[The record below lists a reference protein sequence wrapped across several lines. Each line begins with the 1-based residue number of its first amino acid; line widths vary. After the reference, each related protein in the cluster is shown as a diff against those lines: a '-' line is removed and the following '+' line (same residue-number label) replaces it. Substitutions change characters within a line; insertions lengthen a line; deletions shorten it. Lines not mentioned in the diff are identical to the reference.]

1 MIILQAKEVQKSF
14 GAETIIENV
23 NFVLQEGEKVGLV
36 GPNGAGKTTLFR
48 CLIGEDSFDGGEIS
62 RSDKVS
68 LGYMEQIPDY
78 PEGTTLFEAALDSCH
93 EVLALRVDLRQVE
106 EAMAQASELEL
117 EKILSKYSVLTE
129 EYERAG
135 GYSLENK
142 IRRVSK
148 GLGFGDEDL
157 KREVN
162 HFSGGEKTRVS
173 LIKLLLREPQLLL
186 LDEPTNH
193 LDMEAMEWLEDFLK
207 GYSGAVLV
215 ISHDRYFLDQ
225 VASRIIEL
233 ENGKTQSFNGNY
245 SRYLILKE
253 ELLLTQTRAYNKQQD
268 EIQKTEE
275 YIERF
280 RAGIKSKQA
289 RGRQSKLNRVER
301 LGAPGINGKIK
312 FNAEALK
319 VGTSGDLVL
328 EATQIAKAFGNKKL
342 LKDVD
347 FRIYQGE
354 KIALIG
360 GNGTGKS
367 TLLKIILDKVKA
379 DQGSVRL
386 GSRVKV
392 SYYDQ
397 EHYDLMPDNRLI
409 DELMFNFALN
419 EAEARNHLATMLF
432 REDDVFKRIKD
443 LSGGEKGR
451 LAFLKILMTGANFLI
466 LDEPTNHLDIDSK
479 QVIEEFMAQ
488 YTGTVFFI
496 SHDRYFID
504 LIAEKVLELENT
516 QIKEYLGNYTD
527 CKEKKAYL
535 LKLAEEKE
543 RELCKDSPKH
553 KKQGQTSDDKAE
565 KQRIKKLER
574 RLAETEEQIST
585 LEEELNLLGEILA
598 DTETYQDQEK
608 AKTLVAKYKTL
619 EEEIALAY
627 EQWEN
632 LEAQN

>member
-14 GAETIIENV
+14 GAETILENV

-62 RSDKVS
+62 RSDKIS
-68 LGYMEQIPDY
+68 LGYMEQIPEY
-78 PEGTTLFEAALDSCH
+78 PEGTSLFEAALDSCH

-106 EAMAQASELEL
+106 EAMAQATEQEL
-117 EKILSKYSVLTE
+117 EKLLAKYGVLTE
-129 EYERAG
+129 EYEREG

-148 GLGFGDEDL
+148 GLGFGEEDL

-173 LIKLLLREPQLLL
+173 LMKLLLREPQLLL

-233 ENGKTQSFNGNY
+233 EKGKTQSFNGNY

-253 ELLLTQTRAYNKQQD
+253 ELILTQTRAYNKQQA

-301 LGAPGINGKIK
+301 LDAPGVNEKIK
-312 FNAEALK
+312 FNADSLK
-319 VGTSGDLVL
+319 VGASGDLVL
-328 EATQIAKAFGNKKL
+328 EANEVSKTFGNRKL
-342 LKDVD
+342 FNDVNL
-347 FRIYQGE
+347 RIYQGD

-367 TLLKIILDKVKA
+367 TLLKIILNKIEA
-379 DQGSVRL
+379 DHGSIRF

-397 EHYDLMPDNRLI
+397 EHQDLMPENRLI
-409 DELMFNFALN
+409 DELMFNFTLN

-432 REDDVFKRIKD
+432 REDDVFKRVKD

-451 LAFLKILMTGANFLI
+451 LAFLKILLTGANFLI

-479 QVIEEFMAQ
+479 LVIEEYMDQ
-488 YTGTVFFI
+488 YPGTVFFI

-504 LIAEKVLELENT
+504 LIADKVLELDNM

-535 LKLAEEKE
+535 LKLAEEKA
-543 RELCKDSPKH
+543 RELCQDSPKQ
-553 KKQGQTSDDKAE
+553 KKQGQNQEDKAE
-565 KQRIKKLER
+565 KQRIKRLER
-574 RLAETEEQIST
+574 SLAETEEHIAA
-585 LEEELNLLGEILA
+585 LEEELNLLGELLA
-598 DTETYQDQEK
+598 DTETYQDEEK
-608 AKTLVAKYKTL
+608 AKTLVIKYKNC

-627 EQWEN
+627 QEWEN
-632 LEAQN
+632 LESQV

>member
-1 MIILQAKEVQKSF
+1 MIILQAKEVQKAY
-14 GAETIIENV
+14 GAETILENV

-48 CLIGEDSFDGGEIS
+48 CLIGEESADGGEIS

-78 PEGTTLFEAALDSCH
+78 PKGTTLFEAALDSCR
-93 EVLALRVDLRQVE
+93 EILALRVELRQVE
-106 EAMAQASELEL
+106 EAMAQTSELEL
-117 EKILSKYSVLTE
+117 EKLLSKYSVLTE

-173 LIKLLLREPQLLL
+173 LMKLLLREPQLLL

-207 GYSGAVLV
+207 AYSGAVLV

-225 VASRIIEL
+225 VGSRIIEL
-233 ENGKTQSFNGNY
+233 DKGKTQSFNGNY

-253 ELLLTQTRAYNKQQD
+253 ELVLTQTRAYNKQQA

-289 RGRQSKLNRVER
+289 RGRQSKLDRVER
-301 LGAPGINGKIK
+301 LDAPGINGKIK

-319 VGTSGDLVL
+319 VGTSGDIVL
-328 EATQIAKAFGNKKL
+328 EATQVAKAFENRNL
-342 LKDVD
+342 FKDVD
-347 FRIYQGE
+347 LRIYQGE

-367 TLLKIILDKVKA
+367 TLLKIILNKVEA
-379 DQGSVRL
+379 DHGSVRL

-397 EHYDLMPDNRLI
+397 EHHDLNPENRLI
-409 DELMFNFALN
+409 DELMFDFSLN

-451 LAFLKILMTGANFLI
+451 LSFLKILMTGANFLI

-479 QVIEEFMAQ
+479 QVIEEFMAD

-504 LIAEKVLELENT
+504 LIADKVLELDNT

-543 RELCKDSPKH
+543 RELCKDSPKQ
-553 KKQGQTSDDKAE
+553 KKQGQTSEDKAE
-565 KQRIKKLER
+565 KQRIKKLEK
-574 RLAETEEQIST
+574 RLAETEEHISA
-585 LEEELNLLGEILA
+585 LEGELNVLGEILA

-608 AKTLVAKYKTL
+608 AKGLVAQYKRL
-619 EEEIALAY
+619 EEEIARTY
-627 EQWEN
+627 EEWEK